1 MISYLFSMIDSLAQH
16 LQQAVEHLRQE
27 FGGLHTGRANVGMVD
42 DLQVEVYGSHM
53 SLKGTANISCPDAQT
68 IRVEPWDKTIIGD
81 IEKAIRDADLGL
93 NPQNMGEHLL
103 IPVPPMTEERRGQMV
118 KKVHQSVEKTKIAIR
133 NIRQDVIK
141 KAKHQKEEKE
151 ISEDEY
157 ARLEKQIQE
166 KVDGANKTIDEVTKN
181 KETEIST
188 I

>member
-1 MISYLFSMIDSLAQH
+1 MIDSLSQN
-16 LQQAVEHLRQE
+16 LQQAIEHLRQE

-42 DLQVEVYGSHM
+42 DVQVEVYGSHM
-53 SLKGTANISCPDAQT
+53 PLKGTANISCPDAQT
-68 IRVEPWDKTIIGD
+68 IRVEPWDKTIIGA
-81 IEKAIRDADLGL
+81 IEKAIRDADLGI

-118 KKVHQSVEKTKIAIR
+118 KKVYQSAEQTKIAIR

-141 KAKHQKEEKE
+141 KAKHQKDEKE
-151 ISEDEY
+151 ISEDEH

-166 KVDGANKTIDEVTKN
+166 KVDEANKTIEEVTKN